1 MRDQL
6 LDIVWAIVLLQGAI
20 TLLSFLEALVVGAA
34 QGVALLPILALTGI
48 GAVLALT
55 SARGL
60 RRRRRWARRV
70 TFVAESLV
78 LLAGTINLVAS
89 LVLAQR
95 IGLVS
100 VLTTIVAPILVLG
113 LLRKTRDLFKTGPR
127 PEEAADAVL
136 V

>member
-1 MRDQL
+1 MRDEL
-6 LDIVWAIVLLQGAI
+6 LDVMWAIVLIQGAI
-20 TLLSFLEALVVGAA
+20 TLLSFLEALVVGAS
-34 QGVALLPILALTGI
+34 QGVALVPILTLTGA

-70 TFVAESLV
+70 TLVAESLV
-78 LLAGTINLVAS
+78 LFAGATNFIAT

-100 VLTTIVAPILVLG
+100 VLTTIVAPIAVLV
-113 LLRKTRDLFKTGPR
+113 LLRKTRDLFRTGSR
-127 PEEAADAVL
+127 LEEAADVL